1 MEGKIKIIIIKSAPA
16 CWRRGVMAGRMA
28 GRAGGLL
35 GPALTNS
42 FSSLA
47 LRGIELFI
55 IPVGTSGCAPRE
67 VE

>member
-1 MEGKIKIIIIKSAPA
+1 MGKWLKLARA

-28 GRAGGLL
+28 EGRAGGLL

-47 LRGIELFI
+47 LRGVELFI

-67 VE
+67 VEWDG